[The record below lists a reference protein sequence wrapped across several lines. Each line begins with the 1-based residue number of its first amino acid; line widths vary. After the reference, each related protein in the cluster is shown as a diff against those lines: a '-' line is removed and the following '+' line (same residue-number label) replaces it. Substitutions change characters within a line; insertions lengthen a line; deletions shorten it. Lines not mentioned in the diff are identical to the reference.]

1 MCADQMCDEHHLS
14 QERTQEAATKTGAA
28 VTSGGTEGLL
38 PLCVSGQKT
47 RTMFK
52 EKGKA
57 KHPARIQEAQE
68 EAGPSGLGRL
78 LLLLGTC
85 PRALPN
91 FSALMFNPRKTEEPD
106 HKAIHACRGM
116 EVAASVVS
124 QKHVGTARRE
134 REGRPQ
140 PLPGK
145 QPTLLPSR
153 WAGPGPP
160 QRDIAQEPPAE
171 ASKHAARG
179 FQRERETTG
188 GNSIQVKFNTN
199 TGTHFRSSRSPNGQQ
214 VGTTQTPISR

>member
-1 MCADQMCDEHHLS
+1 MLCADQMCDEHHLS

-134 REGRPQ
+134 RERGQATATAGETAHPASLQMGRP
-140 PLPGK
+140 G
-145 QPTLLPSR
+145 PT
-153 WAGPGPP
+153 
-160 QRDIAQEPPAE
+160 AE
-171 ASKHAARG
+171 GHCAR
-179 FQRERETTG
+179 
-188 GNSIQVKFNTN
+188 
-199 TGTHFRSSRSPNGQQ
+199 
-214 VGTTQTPISR
+214 TPC

>member
-1 MCADQMCDEHHLS
+1 MSSNWIRAFCVNTSPSTYTRKEQTYCPPLRDVQQEPRVTGGGRIVCADQMYDQHYLS

-57 KHPARIQEAQE
+57 KHPARTQEAQE
-68 EAGPSGLGRL
+68 EVGPSGSERL

-85 PRALPN
+85 RQALPN
-91 FSALMFNPRKTEEPD
+91 FSASMFNPRKTEEPD

-116 EVAASVVS
+116 ESGRLRG
-124 QKHVGTARRE
+124 QPETCGDGQE

-145 QPTLLPSR
+145 HPTLPPSR
-153 WAGPGPP
+153 WAGPGQW
-160 QRDIAQEPPAE
+160 QREPAQEPLC
-171 ASKHAARG
+171 
-179 FQRERETTG
+179 
-188 GNSIQVKFNTN
+188 
-199 TGTHFRSSRSPNGQQ
+199 
-214 VGTTQTPISR
+214 

>member
-134 REGRPQ
+134 RERAGHSHCRGNSPPCFPPDGQARAHGRGTLRKNPLLRLLNTRQGAFRGRGRPQ
-140 PLPGK
+140 EEIRYK
-145 QPTLLPSR
+145 
-153 WAGPGPP
+153 
-160 QRDIAQEPPAE
+160 
-171 ASKHAARG
+171 
-179 FQRERETTG
+179 
-188 GNSIQVKFNTN
+188 
-199 TGTHFRSSRSPNGQQ
+199 
-214 VGTTQTPISR
+214 